1 MPDLEPT
8 LETALETARARL
20 RHELLDTASG
30 TTAVGAA
37 TGLADPAL
45 LTGPT
50 PGPPADPVLSLP
62 TSPISGPP
70 ADPVPD
76 LLAGPVLGSPAGP
89 GTDGPSPL
97 VSRLGADGTWPD
109 LDYADRGDGR
119 NWAPLEHLSRTLSLA
134 LTPQHHP
141 SALSALDAWRRH
153 GPRSANW
160 WYNEIAA
167 PQLAGDAL
175 LLLAD
180 RLDPAERTAW
190 GAWLAGCASSWEMT
204 GQNLVWTQ
212 AVVLRHGLLVD
223 DADLLSSA
231 VARMATTL
239 RPTHGEGIQD
249 DFSFHQH
256 GAQLYSGG
264 YGFALAA
271 DLGLW
276 IYVVYGTPWAFGGAE
291 VGFFTD
297 FLLEG
302 LQWAIHGGAF
312 DFTTMGRNI
321 TRADAHRPTPDL
333 RTAIRRLRASGAPRQ
348 AELAAFEQRLAE
360 AEQPPAERTAVTA
373 AGLAAGIAARPASE
387 TALGSTPEATAGTPL
402 GSATGPSL
410 GSTPE
415 TALGS
420 ALGCAAEPAPGSTP
434 EAAAGTALGST
445 AGPTPSPTPRDTAGP
460 ALGSGA
466 GSEASRLPAGTEGVQ
481 PAART
486 EAARPAAGPVGC
498 RYYPRSDYLVHR
510 RPGWSVSVR
519 MSSTRTAPTESMNGE
534 NLRGRHLGDGVAP
547 IRVGDG
553 PEDGYRAV
561 IPLWDWARLPG
572 VTAEQPSDPAAL
584 LPRPNDRHGA
594 SPDVDGWTDGRHGMA
609 VMRLAGTD
617 RIADG
622 WKAWFCFDDVFVALG
637 AGITAPSATYRVVT
651 TIDQRLA
658 TGPLTI
664 GPLTDGPGTTGPGM
678 TRAGTTG
685 AEMTGAGTIGP
696 GMTGL
701 GTTEPF
707 VHQGRIGYLP
717 LSDRGS
723 LSARVERRSGSWA
736 DITATGSTET
746 LTAEVF
752 TVGFD
757 HGPRPA
763 DATYACLVLPGA
775 DAAATAAR
783 WADPGVTVLS
793 NTPLL
798 QSVRCDHSG
807 VTLTAHH
814 DARGLTFTR
823 S

>member
-1 MPDLEPT
+1 MPD

-37 TGLADPAL
+37 TGLAGPGL
-45 LTGPT
+45 LTGPV
-50 PGPPADPVLSLP
+50 PDLP
-62 TSPISGPP
+62 TGPISGPP
-70 ADPVPD
+70 T
-76 LLAGPVLGSPAGP
+76 GPVLGPLAGP
-89 GTDGPSPL
+89 GADGPGPL
-97 VSRLGADGTWPD
+97 VNRPGADGTWPD

-119 NWAPLEHLSRTLSLA
+119 NWAPLEHLSRTLTLA
-134 LTPQHHP
+134 LSPQHRP
-141 SALSALDAWRRH
+141 IALTALDAWRRR

-180 RLDPAERTAW
+180 RLGPSERAAW
-190 GAWLAGCASSWEMT
+190 GAWLAACAGSMEMT

-223 DADLLSSA
+223 DAGLVSSA

-239 RPTHGEGIQD
+239 RPTHDEGIQD

-276 IYVVYGTPWAFGGAE
+276 IYVVYGTPWAFGAAE

-297 FLLEG
+297 FLLDG
-302 LQWAIHGGAF
+302 LSWAIHGGAF

-333 RTAIRRLRASGAPRQ
+333 RTAIRRLRAAGAPRQ
-348 AELAAFEQRLAE
+348 AELAAFEQHLAE
-360 AEQPPAERTAVTA
+360 AEQPA
-373 AGLAAGIAARPASE
+373 AAP
-387 TALGSTPEATAGTPL
+387 TAGT
-402 GSATGPSL
+402 
-410 GSTPE
+410 
-415 TALGS
+415 
-420 ALGCAAEPAPGSTP
+420 APG
-434 EAAAGTALGST
+434 AAAGP
-445 AGPTPSPTPRDTAGP
+445 GPR
-460 ALGSGA
+460 SGA
-466 GSEASRLPAGTEGVQ
+466 GSKAARLTTGTEGTQ
-481 PAART
+481 LT
-486 EAARPAAGPVGC
+486 AGPVGC
-498 RYYPRSDYLVHR
+498 RYYPCSDYLVHR

-519 MSSTRTAPTESMNGE
+519 MSSTRTAPTETMNGE

-572 VTAEQPSDPAAL
+572 VTAEQPPDPAAL
-584 LPRPNDRHGA
+584 LPRPNDQHGA
-594 SPDVDGWTDGRHGMA
+594 SPDVGGWTDGRHGMA

-637 AGITAPSATYRVVT
+637 AGITAPSAAYPVVT

-658 TGPLTI
+658 TGPLTTGPLATEPLTT
-664 GPLTDGPGTTGPGM
+664 GPLT
-678 TRAGTTG
+678 
-685 AEMTGAGTIGP
+685 
-696 GMTGL
+696 TGL
-701 GTTEPF
+701 F

-717 LSDRGS
+717 LSDRES
-723 LSARVERRSGSWA
+723 VSAWVARRSGSWS
-736 DITATGSTET
+736 DITATRSTGT
-746 LTAEVF
+746 LAAEVF

-763 DATYACLVLPGA
+763 GATYACLVLPGA

-798 QSVRCDHSG
+798 QAVRCDRSG
-807 VTLTAHH
+807 VTLTARH
-814 DARGLTFTR
+814 DARGLAFTL

>member
-1 MPDLEPT
+1 MPD
-8 LETALETARARL
+8 LETALETARRRL

-37 TGLADPAL
+37 TGLADPGL
-45 LTGPT
+45 LTGPV
-50 PGPPADPVLSLP
+50 PGPLPGSVPDLP
-62 TSPISGPP
+62 TGPISDPP
-70 ADPVPD
+70 PGPVPD
-76 LLAGPVLGSPAGP
+76 LPTGPVPGPPTGP
-89 GTDGPSPL
+89 GADGPNPL
-97 VSRLGADGTWPD
+97 VDRLGADGTWPD
-109 LDYADRGDGR
+109 LDYADHGDGR

-134 LTPQHHP
+134 LSPQHRP
-141 SALSALDAWRRH
+141 SALTALDAWRRR

-175 LLLAD
+175 LLLTD

-190 GAWLAGCASSWEMT
+190 GAWLAGCAGSGEMT

-212 AVVLRHGLLVD
+212 AVVLRHGLLVN
-223 DADLLSSA
+223 DADLVSSA

-239 RPTHGEGIQD
+239 RPTCGEGIQD

-348 AELAAFEQRLAE
+348 AELAAFEQRLSE
-360 AEQPPAERTAVTA
+360 AEQPTADRTAGTA
-373 AGLAAGIAARPASE
+373 AGLAVGTAARSAAGPASE
-387 TALGSTPEATAGTPL
+387 AALGA
-402 GSATGPSL
+402 ATGPSS

-420 ALGCAAEPAPGSTP
+420 ATGPAPSSTP
-434 EAAAGTALGST
+434 GAAAGSSAGTAPG
-445 AGPTPSPTPRDTAGP
+445 ANPRATAGP
-460 ALGSGA
+460 APWISA
-466 GSEASRLPAGTEGVQ
+466 GSNASRLPTGTEGVQ
-481 PAART
+481 PATRT
-486 EAARPAAGPVGC
+486 EAARPADGPVGC
-498 RYYPRSDYLVHR
+498 RYYPRSDYLAHR
-510 RPGWSVSVR
+510 RPGWSMSVR

-534 NLRGRHLGDGVAP
+534 NLRGRHLGDGVAS

-572 VTAEQPSDPAAL
+572 VTAEQPPDPAAL
-584 LPRPNDRHGA
+584 FPRPNDRHGA
-594 SPDVDGWTDGRHGMA
+594 SPDVGGWTDGRHGMA

-622 WKAWFCFDDVFVALG
+622 WKAWFCFDDVYVALG
-637 AGITAPSATYRVVT
+637 AGITAPSAVHPVVT

-658 TGPLTI
+658 TGPLTT
-664 GPLTDGPGTTGPGM
+664 GPLATGPGTTGPL
-678 TRAGTTG
+678 ATG
-685 AEMTGAGTIGP
+685 P
-696 GMTGL
+696 
-701 GTTEPF
+701 GTTEPWSTGPLTTGPPITMPLTTRPRTTGPLTTGRGTTGSF
-707 VHQGRIGYLP
+707 VHQGQIGYLP
-717 LSDRGS
+717 LSDRES
-723 LSARVERRSGSWA
+723 LLARVERRSGSWA
-736 DITATGSTET
+736 DITATGSTAT

-757 HGPRPA
+757 HGPRPSG
-763 DATYACLVLPGA
+763 ATYACLVLPGA

-783 WADPGVTVLS
+783 CADPGVTVLS
-793 NTPLL
+793 NTPLR
-798 QSVRCDHSG
+798 QSVRCDHSD

-814 DARGLTFTR
+814 DTRELTFTR

>member
-1 MPDLEPT
+1 MPDLET
-8 LETALETARARL
+8 AVATALETARGRL

-45 LTGPT
+45 LTGPI
-50 PGPPADPVLSLP
+50 PGLP
-62 TSPISGPP
+62 TSLVANP
-70 ADPVPD
+70 
-76 LLAGPVLGSPAGP
+76 PAGP
-89 GTDGPSPL
+89 GADGPTPL
-97 VSRLGADGTWPD
+97 VNRLGADGTWPD

-134 LTPQHHP
+134 LSPQHHP
-141 SALSALDAWRRH
+141 SALTALDAWRRR

-190 GAWLAGCASSWEMT
+190 GTWLAGCAGHGEMT

-223 DADLLSSA
+223 DADLVSSA

-276 IYVVYGTPWAFGGAE
+276 IYVVYGTPWAFGGTE
-291 VGFFTD
+291 VSFFTD

-302 LQWAIHGGAF
+302 LQWAIHGGVF

-333 RTAIRRLRASGAPRQ
+333 RTAIRRLRVSGAPRQ

-360 AEQPPAERTAVTA
+360 AEQPTAERTA
-373 AGLAAGIAARPASE
+373 
-387 TALGSTPEATAGTPL
+387 GT
-402 GSATGPSL
+402 T
-410 GSTPE
+410 
-415 TALGS
+415 
-420 ALGCAAEPAPGSTP
+420 AEPAPNSTP
-434 EAAAGTALGST
+434 GA
-445 AGPTPSPTPRDTAGP
+445 TAGP
-460 ALGSGA
+460 APGSSA
-466 GSEASRLPAGTEGVQ
+466 GSKASRLPTGTEGVQ

-553 PEDGYRAV
+553 PEDGYRGV

-572 VTAEQPSDPAAL
+572 VTAEQPPDPAAL

-594 SPDVDGWTDGRHGMA
+594 SPDVGGWTDGHHGMA

-617 RIADG
+617 RITDG

-637 AGITAPSATYRVVT
+637 AGITAPSAAYRVVT

-664 GPLTDGPGTTGPGM
+664 GPLATGPRTTGP
-678 TRAGTTG
+678 RTTG
-685 AEMTGAGTIGP
+685 
-696 GMTGL
+696 
-701 GTTEPF
+701 PF
-707 VHQGRIGYLP
+707 VHQGQIGYLP
-717 LSDRGS
+717 LSDREP

-736 DITATGSTET
+736 DITATGSTAT
-746 LTAEVF
+746 LAAEVF

-807 VTLTAHH
+807 VTLTARH
-814 DARGLTFTR
+814 DARGLALTR

>member
-1 MPDLEPT
+1 MPD
-8 LETALETARARL
+8 LETALETAKARL

-37 TGLADPAL
+37 TGLAAPGL
-45 LTGPT
+45 LTSPA
-50 PGPPADPVLSLP
+50 PGL
-62 TSPISGPP
+62 ISGPLVS
-70 ADPVPD
+70 PVPD
-76 LLAGPVLGSPAGP
+76 LSTGPIPGPLAGPDPDLPTGPALGPLADP
-89 GTDGPSPL
+89 GAAGPSPL
-97 VSRLGADGTWPD
+97 VNRPGADGTWPD

-134 LTPQHHP
+134 LSPQHQP
-141 SALSALDAWRRH
+141 IALTALDAWRRH

-167 PQLAGDAL
+167 PQLAGDTL

-180 RLDPAERTAW
+180 RLDPAERVAW
-190 GAWLAGCASSWEMT
+190 GAWLAGCAGPGEMT

-239 RPTHGEGIQD
+239 RPTRDEGIQD

-276 IYVVYGTPWAFGGAE
+276 IYVVYGTPWAFGAAE

-297 FLLEG
+297 FLLDG
-302 LQWAIHGGAF
+302 LQWAIHGGSF

-321 TRADAHRPTPDL
+321 TRADARRPTPDL
-333 RTAIRRLRASGAPRQ
+333 RTAIRRLRAAGAPRQ
-348 AELAAFEQRLAE
+348 TELAAFEQQLAQAQTEAQAQAEVEAEAE
-360 AEQPPAERTAVTA
+360 AEQPT
-373 AGLAAGIAARPASE
+373 AGL
-387 TALGSTPEATAGTPL
+387 T
-402 GSATGPSL
+402 
-410 GSTPE
+410 
-415 TALGS
+415 
-420 ALGCAAEPAPGSTP
+420 
-434 EAAAGTALGST
+434 
-445 AGPTPSPTPRDTAGP
+445 
-460 ALGSGA
+460 
-466 GSEASRLPAGTEGVQ
+466 
-481 PAART
+481 
-486 EAARPAAGPVGC
+486 AGPVGC

-572 VTAEQPSDPAAL
+572 VTAEQPPDPAAL
-584 LPRPNDRHGA
+584 LPRPNGRHGA
-594 SPDVDGWTDGRHGMA
+594 SPDVGGWTDGRHGMA

-617 RIADG
+617 RIADA

-637 AGITAPSATYRVVT
+637 AGITAPSAQYPVMT

-658 TGPLTI
+658 TGPLTT
-664 GPLTDGPGTTGPGM
+664 GPLTTGPLTTGPL
-678 TRAGTTG
+678 TTG
-685 AEMTGAGTIGP
+685 
-696 GMTGL
+696 L
-701 GTTEPF
+701 F

-717 LSDRGS
+717 LSDRES
-723 LSARVERRSGSWA
+723 MSARVERRSGSWS

-746 LTAEVF
+746 LAAEVF

-757 HGPRPA
+757 HGPRPVG
-763 DATYACLVLPGA
+763 ATYACLVLPGA

-783 WADPGVTVLS
+783 CADPGVTVLS

-814 DARGLTFTR
+814 DTRELTFTR
-823 S
+823 R